1 MLSLRYYTAPDWG
14 EGKGGRGFR
23 DVPWRRIAGY
33 FRPYA
38 LLLAGVIGSIVLG
51 SLLGL
56 VQPLLIRGIID
67 RAIPRRDMVLL
78 SELAGLIVATALASA
93 AVGVLQGY
101 LNARIGQG
109 VMFDLRN
116 QMYRHLVRMPLQ
128 FFTNTKTG
136 EIMSR
141 VNNDV
146 NSLQMVVSDTVA
158 NSLRNVISV
167 VITVATMFALNWQLA
182 LLSLVI
188 LPLFIV
194 PTRRVGRMN
203 YNLRKRSQEKLADLS
218 ALMQETLGVSGILL
232 VKTFNKEQS
241 EVERFEAKNRELME
255 AQMRQSLVGR
265 WFFMMLTTISTAG
278 PAIIYWYGGRLV
290 MGDAMTLGTVVAF
303 TAYLGQLYGPVSALA
318 NIHVNVMGSAALFG
332 RLFEYLDKPVEIEDR
347 PGAVDVG
354 RVRGQIQFEN
364 VYFRYRPG
372 GEWVL
377 RGIDLTIEPGQ
388 LVALVG
394 PSGAGKT
401 TLSYLIPR
409 LYDPEVGRVTLD
421 GHDLRDV
428 TLSSLHGQIG
438 VVTQETFLFH
448 ASLRDNLL
456 YAKPDAT
463 EEEMEA
469 AAKAAYIHDMIQG
482 LPDGYDT
489 VVGER
494 GYKLSGGEKQRI
506 ALARVILKN
515 PRILIL
521 DEATS
526 ALDSHS
532 ERYIQAALQPLF
544 QGRTSIVIAHRLSTI
559 LRADQIVVI
568 DGGRVVEK
576 GTHRELLARGGLY
589 ARLYA
594 EQFADQ
600 EVGRPA
606 DGEGALGRDL
616 NVAGGGR
623 G

>member
-23 DVPWRRIAGY
+23 DVPWGRIAGY

-67 RAIPRRDMVLL
+67 RAIPQRDMVLL
-78 SELAGLIVATALASA
+78 SELTGLIVATALASA

-116 QMYRHLVRMPLQ
+116 EMYRHLVRMPLQ

-232 VKTFNKEQS
+232 VKTFNKEPS

-318 NIHVNVMGSAALFG
+318 NIHVNVMGSAALFS

-469 AAKAAYIHDMIQG
+469 AAKAAYIHDMIQR

-489 VVGER
+489 LVGER

-600 EVGRPA
+600 EAGQPV
-606 DGEGALGRDL
+606 DGESALERDL
-616 NVAGGGR
+616 NVAGGGQ

>member
-1 MLSLRYYTAPDWG
+1 MRYYTAPDWG

>member
-1 MLSLRYYTAPDWG
+1 MRYYTAPDWG

-23 DVPWRRIAGY
+23 DVPWGRIAGY

-67 RAIPRRDMVLL
+67 RAIPQRDMVLL

-116 QMYRHLVRMPLQ
+116 EMYRHLVRMPLQ

-232 VKTFNKEQS
+232 VKTFNKEPS

-278 PAIIYWYGGRLV
+278 
-290 MGDAMTLGTVVAF
+290 
-303 TAYLGQLYGPVSALA
+303 
-318 NIHVNVMGSAALFG
+318 
-332 RLFEYLDKPVEIEDR
+332 
-347 PGAVDVG
+347 
-354 RVRGQIQFEN
+354 
-364 VYFRYRPG
+364 
-372 GEWVL
+372 
-377 RGIDLTIEPGQ
+377 
-388 LVALVG
+388 
-394 PSGAGKT
+394 
-401 TLSYLIPR
+401 
-409 LYDPEVGRVTLD
+409 
-421 GHDLRDV
+421 
-428 TLSSLHGQIG
+428 
-438 VVTQETFLFH
+438 
-448 ASLRDNLL
+448 
-456 YAKPDAT
+456 
-463 EEEMEA
+463 
-469 AAKAAYIHDMIQG
+469 
-482 LPDGYDT
+482 
-489 VVGER
+489 
-494 GYKLSGGEKQRI
+494 
-506 ALARVILKN
+506 
-515 PRILIL
+515 
-521 DEATS
+521 
-526 ALDSHS
+526 
-532 ERYIQAALQPLF
+532 
-544 QGRTSIVIAHRLSTI
+544 
-559 LRADQIVVI
+559 
-568 DGGRVVEK
+568 
-576 GTHRELLARGGLY
+576 
-589 ARLYA
+589 
-594 EQFADQ
+594 
-600 EVGRPA
+600 
-606 DGEGALGRDL
+606 
-616 NVAGGGR
+616 
-623 G
+623 

>member
-1 MLSLRYYTAPDWG
+1 MRYYTAPDWG

-23 DVPWRRIAGY
+23 DVPWGRIAGY

-67 RAIPRRDMVLL
+67 RAIPQRDMVLL
-78 SELAGLIVATALASA
+78 SELTGLIVATALASA

-116 QMYRHLVRMPLQ
+116 EMYRHLVRMPLQ

-232 VKTFNKEQS
+232 VKTFNKEPS

-318 NIHVNVMGSAALFG
+318 NIHVNVMGSAALFS

-469 AAKAAYIHDMIQG
+469 AAKAAYIHDMIQR

-489 VVGER
+489 LVGER

-600 EVGRPA
+600 EAGQPV
-606 DGEGALGRDL
+606 DGESALERDL
-616 NVAGGGR
+616 NVAGGGQ

>member
-14 EGKGGRGFR
+14 GKRGRGFR
-23 DVPWRRIAGY
+23 DVPWGRIAGY

-67 RAIPRRDMVLL
+67 RAIPQRDMVLL

-116 QMYRHLVRMPLQ
+116 EMYRHLVRMPLQ

-232 VKTFNKEQS
+232 VKTFNKEPS

-318 NIHVNVMGSAALFG
+318 NIHVNVMGSAALFS

-409 LYDPEVGRVTLD
+409 LYDPEVGRVTLE

-469 AAKAAYIHDMIQG
+469 AAKAAYIHDMIQR

-489 VVGER
+489 LVGER

-600 EVGRPA
+600 EAGQPV
-606 DGEGALGRDL
+606 DGESALERDL
-616 NVAGGGR
+616 NVAGGGQ

>member
-1 MLSLRYYTAPDWG
+1 MPWG
-14 EGKGGRGFR
+14 
-23 DVPWRRIAGY
+23 RIAGY

-38 LLLAGVIGSIVLG
+38 FLLAGVIGSIVLG

-67 RAIPRRDMVLL
+67 RAIPQRNMVLL
-78 SELAGLIVATALASA
+78 SELTGLIVTTALASA

-116 QMYRHLVRMPLQ
+116 EMYRHLVRMPLQ

-232 VKTFNKEQS
+232 VKTFNKEPS

-318 NIHVNVMGSAALFG
+318 NIHVNVMGSAALFS

-489 VVGER
+489 LVGER

-600 EVGRPA
+600 EAGQPV
-606 DGEGALGRDL
+606 DGESALERDL
-616 NVAGGGR
+616 NVAGGGQ

>member
-38 LLLAGVIGSIVLG
+38 LPLAGVIGSIVLG

-203 YNLRKRSQEKLADLS
+203 YDLRKRSQEKLADLS

-232 VKTFNKEQS
+232 VKTFNKERS

-318 NIHVNVMGSAALFG
+318 NIHVNVMGSAALFS

-463 EEEMEA
+463 EEEMEV

-600 EVGRPA
+600 EVGRPG
-606 DGEGALGRDL
+606 DGQGALGRDL

>member
-1 MLSLRYYTAPDWG
+1 MRYYTAPDWG

-38 LLLAGVIGSIVLG
+38 LPLAGVIGSIVLG

-203 YNLRKRSQEKLADLS
+203 YDLRKRSQEKLADLS

-232 VKTFNKEQS
+232 VKTFNKERS

-318 NIHVNVMGSAALFG
+318 NIHVNVMGSAALFS

-463 EEEMEA
+463 EEEMEV

-600 EVGRPA
+600 EVGRPG
-606 DGEGALGRDL
+606 DGQGALGRDL

>member
-1 MLSLRYYTAPDWG
+1 MRYYTAPDWG

-23 DVPWRRIAGY
+23 DVPWGRIAGY

-67 RAIPRRDMVLL
+67 RAIPQRDMVLL

-116 QMYRHLVRMPLQ
+116 EMYRHLVRMPLQ

-232 VKTFNKEQS
+232 VKTFNKEPS

-318 NIHVNVMGSAALFG
+318 NIHVNVMGSAALFS

-469 AAKAAYIHDMIQG
+469 AAKAAYIHDMIQR

-489 VVGER
+489 LVGER

-600 EVGRPA
+600 EAGQPV
-606 DGEGALGRDL
+606 DGESALERDL
-616 NVAGGGR
+616 NVAGGGQ